1 MYSDTQLANRQ
12 VDMQKKYIL
21 FRNFTDSVWAP
32 CDVHGSK
39 DTLLKLKG
47 MTRHTLGWGGVGWRS
62 GKNTRLSPMQHGFS
76 RLPAWEICEL
86 GLRSLSDV
94 GGFLRV
100 LRFPPPTKSANYD
113 NI

>member
-47 MTRHTLGWGGVGWRS
+47 MTRHTLGWGGVGVAQWQEHS
-62 GKNTRLSPMQHGFS
+62 PLTNATRVQSTPS
-76 RLPAWEICEL
+76 L
-86 GLRSLSDV
+86 G
-94 GGFLRV
+94 
-100 LRFPPPTKSANYD
+100 NM
-113 NI
+113 